1 MRKKIFVIIL
11 VSLLSILLIG
21 CGKKEQEKKYSIV
34 VTNFPCYD
42 FARAIVKDS
51 DEFDIKMLL
60 KPGSEIHDF
69 DPTPQ
74 DIIDIENSD
83 LFIYVG
89 GESDTWVD
97 SVISDL
103 DKDKTKAIKL
113 MDFVPLFVEET
124 KEGMEVDEYEEDH
137 EEYDEHIWTSP
148 KNAIKIIEGLSE
160 IISQIDKE
168 NSDLYIENAKNYTE
182 ELKRIDI
189 EIREIVNNSNNKL
202 LIFGDRFP
210 FRYFVEEYGLNYY
223 AAFNGCSEAS
233 EASAKTIAFLVDKIK
248 TNNINY
254 ILKIELSSEK
264 IAIALK
270 NETNKEIRTLN
281 SAHNISQKDF
291 DSGITYVDIM
301 KDNIKVL
308 KEVLN

>member
-113 MDFVPLFVEET
+113 MDVVPLFVEET